1 MAEVN
6 YWRNM
11 FYDLLEEVEQMYGK
25 EHIWEQFRE
34 YAKELE
40 EDNGRQRVGSMQ
52 LVYEGL

>member
-25 EHIWEQFRE
+25 EDIWEQFRA
-34 YAKELE
+34 YAEELKA
-40 EDNGRQRVGSMQ
+40 NQ
-52 LVYEGL
+52 

>member
-25 EHIWEQFRE
+25 EHIWEQFRA
-34 YAKELE
+34 YAEELE
-40 EDNGRQRVGSMQ
+40 ADQ
-52 LVYEGL
+52 

>member
-1 MAEVN
+1 MTEVN

-40 EDNGRQRVGSMQ
+40 EDN
-52 LVYEGL
+52 

>member
-25 EHIWEQFRE
+25 EDIWEQFRE

-40 EDNGRQRVGSMQ
+40 ED
-52 LVYEGL
+52 E